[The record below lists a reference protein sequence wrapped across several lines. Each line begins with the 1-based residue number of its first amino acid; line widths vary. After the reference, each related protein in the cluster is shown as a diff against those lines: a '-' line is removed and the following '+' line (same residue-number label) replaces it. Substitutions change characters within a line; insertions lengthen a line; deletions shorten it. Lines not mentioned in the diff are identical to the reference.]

1 MDDSLFNDYI
11 ERVVLPLYPNIS
23 KTARFDANGKL
34 LCGPVILK
42 VDSGPG
48 QIVANLDSISKRA
61 AFREL
66 GLLILMGLP
75 NATSV
80 NQEMDAL
87 YGSFKAATY
96 ARGEVNL
103 TELMQLRGLERS
115 AAAAAAG
122 NGATAVPTLTLFAM
136 GFEDTSTVVNGNSTD
151 DVSMKP
157 FTRTFTREKILRSWS
172 KVGFCPFTRNCIQDK
187 KVRHELGQALQDK
200 ALEDLHKSYT
210 GVVSQADEEGLNA
223 GIFDGRIPVAKQVNR
238 ELDEDDQVKMLVET
252 KGSFSAGALWNVCGT
267 RIGNASVVLRAQTEH
282 LALEANK
289 AASTSQSKLQRRAK
303 LLLAARQALLKH
315 ENAPTTMTD
324 KDWID
329 IIRWVLPESNAD
341 GLLKDLRKKDVII
354 QKLLSLDRDWK
365 LYIPTVDEV

>member
-11 ERVVLPLYPNIS
+11 ERIVLSLYPNIS
-23 KTARFDANGKL
+23 KTARFDANCEL

-48 QIVANLDSISKRA
+48 QIIANLNSISKLA

-66 GLLILMGLP
+66 GLLILMGLL

-103 TELMQLRGLERS
+103 TERMQLRGLERS

-157 FTRTFTREKILRSWS
+157 FTRTFTREKILRSWL
-172 KVGFCPFTRNCIQDK
+172 KVGFCPLTRNCIQNK

-200 ALEDLHKSYT
+200 VLKDLHKSYT
-210 GVVSQADEEGLNA
+210 GVVRQADEEGLNA
-223 GIFDGRIPVAKQVNR
+223 GIFDGSLWQSRSTKNSMKMIKSRCLWKQRVHSPQVHSGMLYVAQ
-238 ELDEDDQVKMLVET
+238 
-252 KGSFSAGALWNVCGT
+252 GSGMQ
-267 RIGNASVVLRAQTEH
+267 AS
-282 LALEANK
+282 
-289 AASTSQSKLQRRAK
+289 S
-303 LLLAARQALLKH
+303 
-315 ENAPTTMTD
+315 
-324 KDWID
+324 
-329 IIRWVLPESNAD
+329 
-341 GLLKDLRKKDVII
+341 
-354 QKLLSLDRDWK
+354 
-365 LYIPTVDEV
+365 